1 MFQLGVNPVGQSGA
15 NVADLATVATYL
27 DRLSGSFWWPRNPMS
42 DQPFKVGDAVRV
54 KGADAYAPTMT
65 LTAVT
70 ENRQG
75 GFTVRVTWYVEGEWK
90 EHDFPTEALGQV
102 LS

>member
-1 MFQLGVNPVGQSGA
+1 
-15 NVADLATVATYL
+15 
-27 DRLSGSFWWPRNPMS
+27 
-42 DQPFKVGDAVRV
+42 
-54 KGADAYAPTMT
+54 MT
-65 LTAVT
+65 ITAVT

-75 GFTVRVTWYVEGEWK
+75 GFTVRVTWYVEEEWK